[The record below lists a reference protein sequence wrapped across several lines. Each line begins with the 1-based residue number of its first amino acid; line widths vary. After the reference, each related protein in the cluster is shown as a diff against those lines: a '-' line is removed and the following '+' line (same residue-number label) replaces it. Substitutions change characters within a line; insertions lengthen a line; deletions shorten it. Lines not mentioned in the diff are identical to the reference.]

1 MITTKQKL
9 YLRKLGQTLP
19 TKFQIGKEANH
30 PDWIHMVDLALDKQE
45 LIKLHI
51 LKAAQEDTDKLLATI
66 TLKLHA
72 ELVQVI
78 GHRAILYRRNP
89 SKPRI
94 ILPT

>member
-19 TKFQIGKEANH
+19 TKFQIGKEASH
-30 PDWIHMVDLALDKQE
+30 PDWIKMVDLALEKQE
-45 LIKLHI
+45 LIKLHV
-51 LKAAQEDTDKLLATI
+51 LKAAQEDADQLLASITS
-66 TLKLHA
+66 TLKA

-89 SKPRI
+89 AKPRI